1 LLPALAGRLE
11 HRRGKAAHPS
21 TSLLDERRAADPT
34 GMVDR
39 LRTRLPRTDRTLKL
53 LLGTSWIAGRVGI
66 EARGRDARP
75 DFGRFF
81 ARHQRLALTVALAAL
96 AWGAVY
102 LTWRVG
108 WTGPGTSPI
117 TFTMLLVTELYGLWA
132 LGTLTWFSWKRTAVT
147 RPQISSHPTVDVY
160 VCTYDEPEEV
170 VLATLAG
177 CRALRYPHTTYLLD
191 DGRRENMRELAQL
204 AGATYLTRPDNA
216 HAKAGN
222 INAAL
227 PRTDGE
233 LVFMLDADHV
243 PMPDALDALVGYF
256 EDPQVGLVQSPH
268 DFSNQD
274 SVQHYAVGRH
284 EQSLFYHVVCPGKD
298 RHGAAYW
305 CGSAALMR
313 RGALLGIGGVATETI
328 AEDFHTTIRL
338 QRHGWSSRYHDEV
351 LVQGLAPHDLD
362 GYLLQRDRWSRGN
375 LAVFTLP
382 ESPLRADELTPL
394 QRFSYFASLAAYLAP
409 PMRLLLL
416 VTLALVLWAGWL
428 PMRIDTLALALLW
441 LPAVTLNVAAGSAL
455 ARGYM
460 RVAETTHYELLTM
473 GIYTRA
479 LRCVVFPGRT
489 AFKVTPKEG
498 IDLGGTH
505 ALARLKMACALA
517 LALAAGVIMRLL
529 DFFGI
534 GPLPDLPPVAE
545 VIIPLLALIELRRV
559 LRTLVLVAGRRQ
571 RRLIYRFEGEAPA
584 LCLTP
589 GGSVPGRL
597 LDANAAGLGLLMS
610 AAIDVGTQVPVRLQ
624 LEDSEGA
631 TRDVHLRAEVRS
643 CRSSD
648 DGFVVG
654 TRIVELE
661 PAARIALMEW
671 CYVVCSHQEVRG
683 TRPGTRPVEPAE
695 LPATRQPRVPQPAA
709 SLEPLIDA
717 AV

>member
-1 LLPALAGRLE
+1 MR
-11 HRRGKAAHPS
+11 
-21 TSLLDERRAADPT
+21 
-34 GMVDR
+34 V
-39 LRTRLPRTDRTLKL
+39 
-53 LLGTSWIAGRVGI
+53 LLGTSWIAGRVGT
-66 EARGRDARP
+66 EARGRNARP
-75 DFGRFF
+75 AYGRFF
-81 ARHQRLALTVALAAL
+81 ERHQRLACAFALVAM

-108 WTGPGTSPI
+108 WTGGGASPV

-132 LGTLTWFSWKRTAVT
+132 LGTLTWFSWRHPQVT
-147 RPQISSHPTVDVY
+147 RPPIHSTPTVDVY

-191 DGRRENMRELAQL
+191 DGRRENMRALAELT
-204 AGATYLTRPDNA
+204 GAVYMTRPDNA

-243 PMPDALDALVGYF
+243 PMPDALDAMVGYF

-284 EQSLFYHVVCPGKD
+284 EQSLFYHAILPGKD

-305 CGSAALMR
+305 CGSAALIR
-313 RGALLGIGGVATETI
+313 REALRGIGGVATETI
-328 AEDFHTTIRL
+328 AEDFHTTIRM
-338 QRHGWSSRYHDEV
+338 QRHGWTSRYHDEV

-382 ESPLRADELTPL
+382 ESPLRARELKPL
-394 QRFSYFASLAAYLAP
+394 QRLSYFVSLAAYLAP

-416 VTLALVLWAGWL
+416 ITLALVLWAGWL
-428 PMRIDTLALALLW
+428 PMAVSWTTLAVLW
-441 LPAVTLNVAAGSAL
+441 LPAIALNLAAGSAL

-460 RVAETTHYELLTM
+460 RIAETTHYELMTM

-498 IDLGGTH
+498 VDLGGTH
-505 ALARLKMACALA
+505 ALGRLKIACALA
-517 LALAAGVIMRLL
+517 VVLAVGIVMRVLDLWGV
-529 DFFGI
+529 
-534 GPLPDLPPVAE
+534 GPLPDLPPIAKV
-545 VIIPLLALIELRRV
+545 VIPLLALIELRRV

-571 RRLIYRFEGEAPA
+571 RRLIYRFEGDAPA

-597 LDANAAGLGLLMS
+597 RDANAAGLGLV
-610 AAIDVGTQVPVRLQ
+610 ATAPIEVGAHVPIRLQ
-624 LEDSEGA
+624 LEDSEGTA
-631 TRDVHLRAEVRS
+631 RDVHVVAEVRS
-643 CRSSD
+643 CRPGA
-648 DGFVVG
+648 DGFVLG

-661 PAARIALMEW
+661 PAARVALMEW

-683 TRPGTRPVEPAE
+683 TRPGVRATEPAGV
-695 LPATRQPRVPQPAA
+695 PAAAQPLVPQPAA
-709 SLEPLIDA
+709 SLEPVA
-717 AV
+717 AQ